1 VSRILFLL
9 FPAGLALAG
18 EWPQAAGPNGNF
30 GSAGKAP
37 DAFSVSKNEGV
48 SWRVRL
54 PSTGQGTPVVSGGR
68 VFVTSH
74 DEITEDSQTGS
85 SILAM
90 CFDAVTGK
98 ELWRRKIGGTRKTD
112 LSSLF
117 SDNTAASPVADGKRV
132 VFVNVGG
139 TVKCFD
145 YDGKE
150 LWKHVWTP
158 FGRHHARAHEPILHD
173 GKVILMHAPRYDLP
187 VSATTKGGSQPL
199 GRGKEFWTH
208 LRAYDLSSGELVWQ
222 AEAGTS
228 VHSTSILDVLPDGRP
243 AILTGRG
250 GGHKPPE
257 EPYGLSLIDAANGK
271 SLWDRAVKGYAA
283 AQNANWSGKAA
294 HFFVG
299 QDHRSISIETG
310 EPLGGVSLTD
320 GVAITRRTGDGYE
333 TVEDGKLPKAKKP
346 LTYFTNLIVGNYHY
360 FRSFGGFFIGR
371 VHLKSGKVEYFQV
384 PVQVVRKP
392 GRKDEVL
399 RDKSLPNDM
408 KNAYGFKATQDK
420 RNAGNG
426 WGHVSSAPPIVVG
439 DLIYFPTMVG
449 MVYVLKWNAPVLN
462 EDALVSWSDLGP
474 AGETWSLSG
483 LAYADGRLYART
495 LKELLCIGGK
505 AAQGKAK

>member
-1 VSRILFLL
+1 MIRIFLFLL
-9 FPAGLALAG
+9 FFPPCLALAE
-18 EWPQAAGPNGNF
+18 EWTQAAGPNGNF
-30 GSAGKAP
+30 VTVGEASE
-37 DAFSVSKNEGV
+37 AFSVSKNEGFR
-48 SWRVRL
+48 WRVKL

-74 DEITEDSQTGS
+74 EEITEDSQTGYA
-85 SILAM
+85 ILGM
-90 CFDAVTGK
+90 CFDADTGK
-98 ELWRRKIGGTRKTD
+98 ELWRRKIGGTRTID

-117 SDNTAASPVADGKRV
+117 SDNTAASPVADGERV

-150 LWKHVWTP
+150 LWSHVWTP
-158 FGRHHARAHEPILHD
+158 FGRHHARAHEPILYD

-187 VSATTKGGSQPL
+187 VSATTKGGSHPL
-199 GRGKEFWTH
+199 GRGKEYWTF
-208 LRAYDLSSGELVWQ
+208 LRAYHLDTGKLAWQ

-228 VHSTSILDVLPDGRP
+228 VHSTSIIGRLPDGRH

-271 SLWDRAVKGYAA
+271 SIWDQAVKGYAA
-283 AQNANWSGKAA
+283 AQNANWAGKAA
-294 HFFVG
+294 YFFVG
-299 QDHRSISIETG
+299 QEHRSVAIETG
-310 EPLGGVSLTD
+310 EPLGLVSLTD
-320 GVAITRRTGDGYE
+320 GVTITRRKGESYE
-333 TVEDGKLPKAKKP
+333 TVENGKLPKAKKP
-346 LTYFTNLIVGNYHY
+346 ITYFTNLIVGKYHY

-371 VHLKSGKVEYFQV
+371 VNLESGKVEYLQV

-392 GRKDEVL
+392 GRE
-399 RDKSLPNDM
+399 DKILWDMSIPNDM
-408 KNAYGFKATQDK
+408 KNANGFRATQDK

-426 WGHVSSAPPIVVG
+426 WGHVSSAPPVVVG

-449 MVYVLKWNAPVLN
+449 MVYVLRWDAPVLD
-462 EDALVSWSDLGP
+462 ERALISSSDLGP
-474 AGETWSLSG
+474 AGETWTLSG
-483 LAYADGRLYART
+483 LAYANGRLYART

-505 AAQGKAK
+505 AE

>member
-1 VSRILFLL
+1 MSRILLCF
-9 FPAGLALAG
+9 FPVSLVLAG
-18 EWPQAAGPNGNF
+18 EWPQASGPNGNF
-30 GSAGKAP
+30 VGTGDSPA
-37 DAFSVSKNEGV
+37 AFSVSKNEAV
-48 SWRVRL
+48 RWRVKL

-74 DEITEDSQTGS
+74 KEITEDSQTGS

-90 CFDAVTGK
+90 CFDANTGK
-98 ELWRRKIGGTRKTD
+98 ELWRRKIGGSRKTD

-117 SDNTAASPVADGKRV
+117 SDNTAASPVTDGKRV

-145 YDGKE
+145 YEGVE
-150 LWKHVWTP
+150 LWSHVWTP

-187 VSATTKGGSQPL
+187 VSATTKSGSHPL
-199 GRGKEFWTH
+199 GRDKEYWTF
-208 LRAYDLSSGELVWQ
+208 LRAYDLETGKLAWQ

-228 VHSTSILDVLPDGRP
+228 VHSTSILGKLPDGRH

-257 EPYGLSLIDAANGK
+257 EPYGLSLIDASNGK
-271 SLWDRAVKGYAA
+271 SLWDREIHGYAA
-283 AQNANWSGKAA
+283 AQNANWAGQAA
-294 HFFVG
+294 HFFIG
-299 QDHRSISIETG
+299 SEHRSVKIESG
-310 EPLGGVSLTD
+310 EPLGGVSMTD
-320 GVAITRRTGDGYE
+320 GVTVTRRKGEGYE
-333 TVEDGKLPKAKKP
+333 TVEKGKLPRPKKP
-346 LTYFTNLIVGNYHY
+346 ITYFTNLIVGKYHY

-371 VHLKSGKVEYFQV
+371 VNLESGRVEYLQV
-384 PVQVVRKP
+384 PVQVIRKV

-399 RDKSLPNDM
+399 WDKSLPNDM

-426 WGHVSSAPPIVVG
+426 WGHVSSAPPVVVG
-439 DLIYFPTMVG
+439 DLIYFPTMLG
-449 MVYVLKWNAPVLN
+449 MVYALKWNAPVLN
-462 EDALVSWSDLGP
+462 EEALVSWSDLGP

-483 LAYADGRLYART
+483 LAYANGRLYART
-495 LKELLCIGGK
+495 LKELICIG
-505 AAQGKAK
+505 ARAE